1 MTTVLM
7 VWRISWCGGGDVVVG
22 CGDEDGGFGGGW
34 MVAMMLVTVRS
45 FGWRLSR
52 GGGHDDDGVLAE
64 CIFKN
69 SELSQV
75 LINADNVSLNFENG
89 MWALT
94 ATHLN
99 MRGNALDLSC
109 MFLTVRIQRISLT
122 RLEQTATFSI
132 STISDEE
139 VLLTVSRH
147 PALSASENPV
157 SSKPESFVYQRP
169 KFNGSSETAKDSFNL
184 LEVVTHGYKAVTS
197 TTKPTGLLQPLPPPK
212 AIWAAIT
219 MDFVMGLPPSHRATV
234 IYLCRSQLFKHD
246 SLQAVFGRDP
256 LSHMNYLPGTTS
268 NEAVDTTLATR
279 KELIKELR
287 SNLKHAQSKY
297 KKFTDA
303 KRRVKQFNKEDLDT
317 NKAPLELQA
326 IIQTRTEVGEDKL
339 QYLVQWRHLPPEEV
353 TWADAL
359 VFHTLYP
366 DLDLKDKVS
375 QKEDGDVRPFNEPNE
390 TRLEIIDN
398 EVNESDMLCQGKR
411 KKKGNPW
418 LKDFVT
424 K

>member
-1 MTTVLM
+1 MARVNQTFTWPTM
-7 VWRISWCGGGDVVVG
+7 KHDVIDFIKG
-22 CGDEDGGFGGGW
+22 CYICH
-34 MVAMMLVTVRS
+34 
-45 FGWRLSR
+45 
-52 GGGHDDDGVLAE
+52 GH
-64 CIFKN
+64 
-69 SELSQV
+69 
-75 LINADNVSLNFENG
+75 
-89 MWALT
+89 
-94 ATHLN
+94 
-99 MRGNALDLSC
+99 
-109 MFLTVRIQRISLT
+109 
-122 RLEQTATFSI
+122 
-132 STISDEE
+132 
-139 VLLTVSRH
+139 
-147 PALSASENPV
+147 
-157 SSKPESFVYQRP
+157 
-169 KFNGSSETAKDSFNL
+169 
-184 LEVVTHGYKAVTS
+184 KAVTS

-234 IYLCRSQLFKHD
+234 IYLCRPQLYKHD
-246 SLQAVFGRDP
+246 ALQVVFGRDP

-268 NEAVDTTLATR
+268 NEGVDTTLATR

-287 SNLKHAQSKY
+287 SNLKNAQSKY
-297 KKFTDA
+297 KKFANA
-303 KRRVKQFNKEDLDT
+303 KRRGKQFNEGDLVLIELQPHRQSCVAQRHNQKLTRRYFGPFLIVKKIRVVAYQVELPAHAKDT

-366 DLDLKDKVS
+366 DLDLEDKVS
-375 QKEDGDVRPFNEPNE
+375 QKEGGDVRPFNEPNE